1 MIRKARSCLLWKKME
16 ICKKCIPYFRR
27 TWYNVREGKARNQ
40 ERGSAYL
47 ISSTSPFLIPQRA
60 TRAGKIFDF
69 PSFAVTCAEPAG
81 ENFHT
86 AQYPNTIIRRKEE
99 YYDREDQ

>member
-1 MIRKARSCLLWKKME
+1 MWKKME

-27 TWYNVREGKARNQ
+27 TWYNIVRYYTSADLRPTRGRTISLANHAHPPEGIMS
-40 ERGSAYL
+40 EGHVI
-47 ISSTSPFLIPQRA
+47 ISTDI
-60 TRAGKIFDF
+60 I
-69 PSFAVTCAEPAG
+69 
-81 ENFHT
+81 T

>member
-1 MIRKARSCLLWKKME
+1 MWKKME

-27 TWYNVREGKARNQ
+27 TWYNIREGKVARNA
-40 ERGSAYL
+40 SC
-47 ISSTSPFLIPQRA
+47 
-60 TRAGKIFDF
+60 
-69 PSFAVTCAEPAG
+69 FAVTCAEPAG

-86 AQYPNTIIRRKEE
+86 AQYSNTIIRRKEE